1 MRPCKWRQIAGEPRI
16 HRFKPCGIPPRESG
30 HVSLTLDELEAV
42 RLADLLGLY
51 QEEAASRMNVSRQTF
66 GNIVHAARA
75 KIADALVNARM
86 LKIEG
91 GSVQLAARR
100 FRCGRC
106 HARWQ
111 EEAGAPRSSCP
122 ECRSPGTPDD
132 PRGRSCCR
140 SRMTAQ
146 EEPE

>member
-1 MRPCKWRQIAGEPRI
+1 M
-16 HRFKPCGIPPRESG
+16 
-30 HVSLTLDELEAV
+30 

-111 EEAGAPRSSCP
+111 EGPGDRQDACP
-122 ECRSPGTPDD
+122 ECRGRGIPEE
-132 PRGRSCCR
+132 PRGPGCCR
-140 SRMTAQ
+140 KKTTQQ
-146 EEPE
+146 EEPT